1 MFFAALP
8 SEYPL
13 TRLEPA
19 YKEQEAPIDAGRDSF
34 LEEAVAYM
42 EEDPFSGWNLRSVE
56 LADREVLAPYFAS
69 LTDPLS
75 DYTFSQVYTWRNSLR
90 ILWTTLHGHLCV
102 FANGSGDLTLLMP
115 PIGDGNSSKAMSA
128 AFELMDDYNVAHGV
142 PERSRVEYASDELL
156 ARCGRDGM
164 VVQPMGADYVY
175 DVNRMIDLAGGDL
188 SSKRQAKNRFLRNY
202 EHRVEA
208 YDPAQHLDDCRRLL
222 ASWKERQDA
231 QHWEESDSNSLK
243 RRKETIATDL
253 TLTSAKEL
261 NARGLVVYVKGEM
274 GMELR
279 GFTFGEP
286 LGKDQSSIV
295 IEKTDLQVKGLA
307 QFIFSEFCRQCWVD
321 RPLVNVGD
329 DWGMET
335 LAWTKMSYR
344 PVKMLQKYTLQRQA
358 AAKVAVPAQPGSAAM
373 PVENPSQVVI
383 RAAIRDD
390 LAAGVELEKT
400 CFSRYSLNKRQL
412 QYLRQRKSAVFLVA
426 EQGGEVVGEGI
437 ALIRQH
443 RRGDQR
449 HGLSGRIYSLA
460 VRPDRRGQRIGQRLL
475 RAMLEGLSARGARRI
490 YLEVEQHNTLAI
502 GLYER
507 TGFRNIGSL
516 PHYYGPDMP
525 ARHMMYEIPAAPTLF
540 GPPVVKYS
548 AAAIDNTIGAGVLS
562 SGAVEDRHCGR
573 HCGGNSGENDSC
585 ATGRTNLASEAAT

>member
-1 MFFAALP
+1 
-8 SEYPL
+8 
-13 TRLEPA
+13 
-19 YKEQEAPIDAGRDSF
+19 

-69 LTDPLS
+69 LSDPLS

-115 PIGDGNSSKAMSA
+115 PIGDGSSPKAMTA

-142 PERSRVEYASDELL
+142 PERSRVEYASEELL
-156 ARCGRDGM
+156 ARCGREGM

-188 SSKRQAKNRFLRNY
+188 ASKRQAKNRFLRNY
-202 EHRVEA
+202 EHIVEA
-208 YDPAQHLDDCRRLL
+208 YDPAKHLNDCRQLL

-231 QHWEESDSNSLK
+231 QHWDEADSNSLK

-253 TLTSAKEL
+253 TLTSAREL
-261 NARGLVVYVKGEM
+261 NARGLVVYVKSEKGF
-274 GMELR
+274 ELR

-286 LGKDQSSIV
+286 LGQDQSSIV

-307 QFIFSEFCRQCWVD
+307 QFIFSEFCRQCWAD

-344 PVKMLQKYTLQRQA
+344 PVKMLQKYTLRRVA
-358 AAKVAVPAQPGSAAM
+358 AVKVAVPAQPTDGAKRTAES
-373 PVENPSQVVI
+373 SQVTI
-383 RAAIRDD
+383 RTAVKDD
-390 LAAGVELEKT
+390 LAAAVELEKT

-437 ALIRQH
+437 ALVRQH
-443 RRGDQR
+443 KR
-449 HGLSGRIYSLA
+449 GLSGRIYSLA
-460 VRPDRRGQRIGQRLL
+460 VRPERRGQRIGQRLL

-490 YLEVEQHNTLAI
+490 YLEVEQHNAVAI
-502 GLYER
+502 SLYER
-507 TGFRNIGSL
+507 TGFRHIGLL
-516 PHYYGPDMP
+516 PHYYGPEMP
-525 ARHMMYEIPAAPTLF
+525 ARHMMYEIPEAPTLF
-540 GPPVVKYS
+540 APPVVKYTAS
-548 AAAIDNTIGAGVLS
+548 ASDTTGEARASDAGGERSCGEIDPCATQSSNLA
-562 SGAVEDRHCGR
+562 SGAV
-573 HCGGNSGENDSC
+573 
-585 ATGRTNLASEAAT
+585 T